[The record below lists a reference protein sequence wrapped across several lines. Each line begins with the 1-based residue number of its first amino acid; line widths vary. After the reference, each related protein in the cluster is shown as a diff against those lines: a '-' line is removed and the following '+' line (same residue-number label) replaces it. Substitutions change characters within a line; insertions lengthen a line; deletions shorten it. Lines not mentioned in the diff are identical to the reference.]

1 MRIEKFLKNAGVSFE
16 KHRHGR
22 AFTAQELA
30 AEEHVSGHRVAK
42 SVVVHIDDK
51 CVLCVLPASRRVDLE
66 HLAVVFG
73 AQQCSLA
80 NEAEMQQLF
89 PDVELGAE
97 PPFGGLYGLE
107 TIVDEQ
113 LTRCESITFPAG
125 THRKCIEMDYPDY
138 ADLVDPKVM
147 TFSLPVSSAI
157 AS

>member
-1 MRIEKFLKNAGVSFE
+1 MRIEKFLKSAGVSFE

-22 AFTAQELA
+22 TFTAQELA

-42 SVVVHIDDK
+42 SVVVHIDDR

-66 HLAVVFG
+66 HLAAAFG
-73 AQQCSLA
+73 AQRVFLA

-97 PPFGGLYGLE
+97 PPFGGLYGLD
-107 TIVDEQ
+107 TLVDEQ
-113 LTRCESITFPAG
+113 LTRCDAITFPAG
-125 THRKCIEMDYPDY
+125 THRRCIEMAYEDY
-138 ADLVDPKVM
+138 AHLAEPKVM
-147 TFSLPVSSAI
+147 TFSLPKSSAV